1 MWYFFDDII
10 NGTKINFNNIL
21 SDRKLYQN
29 ISVYKISYKTQT
41 GPIPLR
47 IRFDK
52 IDGLFISLDGKIK
65 HLLLFD
71 YWLFNKICEKI
82 KFLISKESGITNS
95 INHDFGKTRVD
106 FKNINFS

>member
-65 HLLLFD
+65 YLLLFD

-95 INHDFGKTRVD
+95 INHDFWKTRVD
-106 FKNINFS
+106 FKNIDFS